1 MARGAS
7 TTVARAGAHNI
18 LSASRLPSPPP
29 RFASAFEIDWNRDSI
44 NSNGTLP
51 RSEESNVPA
60 GVRWW
65 NERARRFAREK
76 RGIGERWRR
85 TIRQYLLAMPGA
97 FERAGREAPAST
109 ADVTTEDVE
118 ALKAAGFWANSTLH
132 TNLVALRE
140 FLRAEKN
147 PIADDPDVW
156 LAPGGQAINRRWL
169 TAAQLGALYTAA
181 QGRERVLVAL
191 EGFNGLRRVEVLR
204 LHVRDLDLALPNPT
218 MRVLGKGRHGGK
230 YRTIPIQP
238 VAYGVLVEHTFEK
251 PPTTAIF
258 PHHERTADHDL
269 RRAAARANLG
279 VKVSGHDLRRSFGR
293 IAYQAGVTLVDLKY
307 LYGHESVDMTAHYI
321 GLDDDSARRGLNAF
335 GEAMRPFIRQVEMG
349 AGP

>member
-1 MARGAS
+1 MP
-7 TTVARAGAHNI
+7 RA
-18 LSASRLPSPPP
+18 L
-29 RFASAFEIDWNRDSI
+29 
-44 NSNGTLP
+44 
-51 RSEESNVPA
+51 
-60 GVRWW
+60 
-65 NERARRFAREK
+65 
-76 RGIGERWRR
+76 
-85 TIRQYLLAMPGA
+85 
-97 FERAGREAPAST
+97 ERAGRDPPAST
-109 ADVTTEDVE
+109 DAVTAEDVE
-118 ALKAAGFWANSTLH
+118 ALKGAGFWANSTLH

-140 FLRAEKN
+140 FLRWAGN
-147 PIADDPDVW
+147 PLSEDPDVW

-169 TAAQLGALYTAA
+169 TAAQLGALYSAA
-181 QGRERVLVAL
+181 QGRERVVVAL

-204 LHVRDLDLALPNPT
+204 LHVRDLDLTLPNPT

-238 VAYGVLVEHTFEK
+238 VAYAVLVEATIGQ
-251 PPTTAIF
+251 PGTTAIF
-258 PHHERTADHDL
+258 PYHERTADHDV
-269 RRAAARANLG
+269 RRAALRAALG

-321 GLDDDSARRGLNAF
+321 GLDDDAARRGLNAF

>member
-1 MARGAS
+1 MARGS
-7 TTVARAGAHNI
+7 TTVARAGAQKPNF
-18 LSASRLPSPPP
+18 ASRSPSPLIAGQ
-29 RFASAFEIDWNRDSI
+29 FTIDWNGESI
-44 NSNGTLP
+44 NLP
-51 RSEESNVPA
+51 VCRFGSEETTVPS

-85 TIRQYLLAMPGA
+85 TIRQYLLAMPRA
-97 FERAGREAPAST
+97 LERAGREAPASA
-109 ADVTTEDVE
+109 ADVTAEDVE
-118 ALKAAGFWANSTLH
+118 ALKTAGFWANSTLH

-140 FLRAEKN
+140 FLRWEGN
-147 PIADDPDVW
+147 PLSEDVEVW

-169 TAAQLGALYTAA
+169 TAAQLGALYSAA
-181 QGRERVLVAL
+181 SGREKVIVAL

-204 LHVRDLDLALPNPT
+204 LHARDLDLTLPNPT

-238 VAYGVLVEHTFEK
+238 VAYAELVAWTLNQ
-251 PPTTAIF
+251 PATAAIF
-258 PHHERTADHDL
+258 PYHERTADHDV
-269 RRAAARANLG
+269 RRAAHRAALG
-279 VKVSGHDLRRSFGR
+279 VPVSGHDLRRSFGR
-293 IAYQAGVTLVDLKY
+293 IAYQAGVSLVDLKY

-321 GLDDDSARRGLNAF
+321 GLDDDAARRGLNAF
-335 GEAMRPFIRQVEMG
+335 GEAMRPFIQQVQMG